1 MSELQLALLI
11 LGALVILGVIVY
23 NRIQEARFRDRS
35 ERAFAAAKSEAT
47 AATPEPVRTPA
58 QERERIEP
66 QFQDT
71 PPHVGGSERHESA
84 APVAQYDDEPMIV
97 RAAAEAT
104 GAAQRPLRK
113 DPVSALEMPAPAAER
128 PAAAPAAQFGERREP
143 EVVTTAGEDDPLCYC
158 AHIEAPDPVSGTAID
173 SLRRGL
179 GDLEERTRIEAWQV
193 GVQRW
198 ITAGVEPSRK
208 LRVWLQLVD
217 RRGMVSQQDIAAF
230 QAAVMRCAS
239 SAGGSATMPQAE
251 PYLARAKVL
260 DEFCAEVDV
269 VVGINVRAPNG
280 RGFIGTRVR
289 GVLEASGFTADED
302 RYGYRDVNG
311 LTRFVV
317 ENQDQTA
324 LTPEALRAAGVSGL
338 TLLFDVPRQS
348 DGVACFNQMVTVGRQ
363 LAQTLGGTLVDDNG
377 TPVTDAGLEQIRAQ
391 LRAIY
396 GNMEAR
402 GMPPGSTLARRLFG

>member
-23 NRIQEARFRDRS
+23 NRIQESRFR
-35 ERAFAAAKSEAT
+35 ERAESAFAAAKGDVT
-47 AATPEPVRTPA
+47 AATPEPVRAPV
-58 QERERIEP
+58 QDRERIEP
-66 QFQDT
+66 QFQDS
-71 PPHVGGSERHESA
+71 PPHVGGNERHEPA
-84 APVAQYDDEPMIV
+84 APGAQYDDEPMVV

-104 GAAQRPLRK
+104 GNAQRPARK
-113 DPVSALEMPAPAAER
+113 DVPALELPTPAAGL
-128 PAAAPAAQFGERREP
+128 PSAQATQFGERREP
-143 EVVTTAGEDDPLCYC
+143 EVAPLASEDDPLCYC
-158 AHIEAPDPVSGTAID
+158 AHIEAPDPVTGTAID
-173 SLRRGL
+173 NLRRGL

-217 RRGMVSQQDIAAF
+217 RRGMVSQQELAAF

-260 DEFCAEVDV
+260 DEFCADVDV

-289 GVLEASGFTADED
+289 GVLEASGFTADEE
-302 RYGYRDVNG
+302 RYGYRDANG

-317 ENQDQTA
+317 ENQDQSA
-324 LTPEALRAAGVSGL
+324 LTPEALRTSGVSGL
-338 TLLFDVPRQS
+338 TLLFDVPRQP
-348 DGVACFNQMVTVGRQ
+348 DGVTCFNQMVAVGRQ
-363 LAQTLGGTLVDDNG
+363 LAQALGGTLVDDNG
-377 TPVTDAGLEQIRAQ
+377 TPVTEAGLEQIRAQ

-402 GMPPGSTLARRLFG
+402 GMPPGSPMAQRLFG

>member
-23 NRIQEARFRDRS
+23 NRIQESRFRERS
-35 ERAFAAAKSEAT
+35 ESAFAAAKGDVT
-47 AATPEPVRTPA
+47 AATPEPVRAPV

-66 QFQDT
+66 QFQDAA
-71 PPHVGGSERHESA
+71 PHVGGGEREEPATS
-84 APVAQYDDEPMIV
+84 VGRYDEEPMVV
-97 RAAAEAT
+97 RAAAEAS
-104 GAAQRPLRK
+104 GATQRPARK
-113 DPVSALEMPAPAAER
+113 DAVPALELPTPAAET
-128 PAAAPAAQFGERREP
+128 AAAPLAQFSERREP
-143 EVVTTAGEDDPLCYC
+143 EVVSVAGEDDPLCYC
-158 AHIEAPDPVSGTAID
+158 AHIEAPDPVSGSAID
-173 SLRRGL
+173 ALRRGL

-217 RRGMVSQQDIAAF
+217 RRGMVSQQELAAF

-260 DEFCAEVDV
+260 DEFCADVDV

-280 RGFIGTRVR
+280 RGFTGTRVR

-302 RYGYRDVNG
+302 RYGYRDANG

-317 ENQDQTA
+317 ENQDQSA
-324 LTPEALRAAGVSGL
+324 LTPEALRTSGVSGL
-338 TLLFDVPRQS
+338 TLLFDVPRQP
-348 DGVACFNQMVTVGRQ
+348 DGVTCFNQMVAVGRQ

-377 TPVTDAGLEQIRAQ
+377 TPVTDAGLEQIRTQ

-402 GMPPGSTLARRLFG
+402 GMPPGSPLAQRLFG

>member
-1 MSELQLALLI
+1 MSELQLALLV

-23 NRIQEARFRDRS
+23 NRIQESRFRERS
-35 ERAFAAAKSEAT
+35 ESAFAAAKGDVT
-47 AATPEPVRTPA
+47 AATPEPVRAPV
-58 QERERIEP
+58 QERDRIEP

-71 PPHVGGSERHESA
+71 PPQVDANERQEPA
-84 APVAQYDDEPMIV
+84 ASVDRYEDEPMVV

-104 GAAQRPLRK
+104 GATQRAPRK
-113 DPVSALEMPAPAAER
+113 DPVPALEMPAPAPET
-128 PAAAPAAQFGERREP
+128 PMAAAPVQYGERREP
-143 EVVTTAGEDDPLCYC
+143 EVVVSGGEDDPLCYV
-158 AHIEAPDPVSGTAID
+158 AHIEAPDPVSGSAID
-173 SLRRGL
+173 ALRRGL
-179 GDLEERTRIEAWQV
+179 GELEERTRIEAWQV

-198 ITAGVEPSRK
+198 ITAGVEPSRR

-217 RRGMVSQQDIAAF
+217 RRGMVSQQELAAF

-260 DEFCAEVDV
+260 DEFCADVDV

-280 RGFIGTRVR
+280 RGFTGTRVR

-302 RYGYRDVNG
+302 RYGYRDANG

-317 ENQDQTA
+317 ENQDQSA
-324 LTPEALRAAGVSGL
+324 LTPEALRSAGVSGL
-338 TLLFDVPRQS
+338 TLLFDVPRQP
-348 DGVACFNQMVTVGRQ
+348 DGVTCFNQMVAVGRQ

-377 TPVTDAGLEQIRAQ
+377 TPVTDAGLEQIRTQ

-402 GMPPGSTLARRLFG
+402 GMPPGSPMAQRLFG